1 MKPILTFICLLYFS
15 FCSFSQIQNDI
26 KPHKYILKI
35 SPAIKFGFATSK
47 KAKMDNFYPSN
58 FLYGIDLNFLTKDK
72 LQNYHDAGVLIRFI
86 PNTSKQK
93 DVKTFYGNQI
103 GVEYNYRIV
112 KLIKKNPNIGI
123 FTAFGTQLS
132 YTKTEGQNLDYFGKN
147 TSKSFEQDFVITPG
161 IQYTKNKF
169 FIDFSIPTSIGYSH
183 LSQRYIISENQTLKP
198 ILRNYNLFNW
208 SIGFKVGVGVKF

>member
-26 KPHKYILKI
+26 KPQKYILKI

-58 FLYGIDLNFLTKDK
+58 FLYGIDLNFLT
-72 LQNYHDAGVLIRFI
+72 
-86 PNTSKQK
+86 
-93 DVKTFYGNQI
+93 
-103 GVEYNYRIV
+103 NYRIV

-198 ILRNYNLFNW
+198 IIRNYNLFNW